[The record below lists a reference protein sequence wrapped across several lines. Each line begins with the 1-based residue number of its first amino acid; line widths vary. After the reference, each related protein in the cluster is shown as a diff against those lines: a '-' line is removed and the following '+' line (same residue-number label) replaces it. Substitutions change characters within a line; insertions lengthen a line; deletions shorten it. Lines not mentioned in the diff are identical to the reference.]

1 MNTQGYPDFIDPK
14 QYPDFWD
21 QVKGFKEFVS
31 EVGQTVVS
39 GSTVFVSEELIE
51 NRLNIC
57 SECNQFNPTSKRCYL
72 CGCFMEH
79 KAKFKDA
86 ECPMNMW

>member
-1 MNTQGYPDFIDPK
+1 MKEKEYPDFIDPK
-14 QYPDFWD
+14 QYPDFWE
-21 QVKGFKEFVS
+21 QVKGFKNFVS

-39 GSTVFVSEELIE
+39 GDGVFVSDEIIQT
-51 NRLNIC
+51 RLGICNECSHFNIH
-57 SECNQFNPTSKRCYL
+57 SKQCNL

-79 KAKFKDA
+79 KTKFKAA